1 MQPFV
6 IQCFTKN
13 LKKWRYFGRR
23 TLSLSVTPI
32 LGVKIRILFDKK
44 TDDSLWWNEFFIIF
58 LAKII
63 CTPEKFYN
71 FVAEKKKE
79 MRIDIITVLPE
90 MIEGFVHESILARA
104 EKKGLAEIRLHNL
117 RDYTLDKWRRVD
129 DYPYGGFAGM
139 VMQCEPIDRCIS
151 ALKAE
156 RDYDEVIF
164 TSPDG
169 EQFNQHVANEL
180 SLLNNIII
188 LCGHYKGIDH
198 RIREYLITRE
208 ISIGD
213 YVLTGGE
220 LAAAVMADA
229 IVRVV
234 PGVIGDE
241 QSALSDCFQDD
252 MLSAPIYTRPADY
265 KGWKVPE
272 VLLSGNEA
280 KIKQWEFDQA
290 MERTRRLRPD
300 LLKD

>member
-1 MQPFV
+1 M
-6 IQCFTKN
+6 KG
-13 LKKWRYFGRR
+13 K
-23 TLSLSVTPI
+23 
-32 LGVKIRILFDKK
+32 RIWF
-44 TDDSLWWNEFFIIF
+44 FFIT
-58 LAKII
+58 LQSD
-63 CTPEKFYN
+63 
-71 FVAEKKKE
+71 

-117 RDYTLDKWRRVD
+117 RDYTLDKRRRVD

-139 VMQCEPIDRCIS
+139 VMQCEPIDRCIT

-180 SLLNNIII
+180 SLL
-188 LCGHYKGIDH
+188 
-198 RIREYLITRE
+198 
-208 ISIGD
+208 
-213 YVLTGGE
+213 
-220 LAAAVMADA
+220 AAAIMADA

-272 VLLSGNEA
+272 ILLSGNEA

-300 LLKD
+300 LLKKGTK